1 MPATVNLNRKQKPRP
16 DIQPGLGLD
25 LFCAL
30 WIRLRLPSI
39 HTQPLS
45 FCLFAIVDLHIGTES
60 VCVCVREREHQQ
72 RREKEGEGA

>member
-45 FCLFAIVDLHIGTES
+45 FCLFAIVDLHTGTKS
-60 VCVCVREREHQQ
+60 VREREHQQ

>member
-1 MPATVNLNRKQKPRP
+1 MPATVNLNRKQKPRL
-16 DIQPGLGLD
+16 DVQPGLGLD

-45 FCLFAIVDLHIGTES
+45 FCLFAIVDLHTGTES
-60 VCVCVREREHQQ
+60 VCEREREHQQ